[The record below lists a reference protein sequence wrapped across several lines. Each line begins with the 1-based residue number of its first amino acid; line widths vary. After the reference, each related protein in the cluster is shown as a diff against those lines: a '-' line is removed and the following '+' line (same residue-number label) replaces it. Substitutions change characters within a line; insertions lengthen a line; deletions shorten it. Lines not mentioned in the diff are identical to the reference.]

1 MANAK
6 RRIPY
11 CVPSWGWPEHLTI
24 FKVLLMGR
32 IVAGPHIQAL
42 YETVRSMTGV
52 PFVFGFDSGASA
64 IRACLS
70 ASGIGLGDEVIMP
83 SFCCHSVAEAIV
95 RCGAAPIFCEI
106 QADLNPDVGSILALL
121 KPSVKAIVFPHLF
134 GRPGEIALLE
144 EQLYYLGVRE
154 RIVLIDDA
162 AQSFGAR
169 IQRRYLGSF
178 GDAGIISFGAGK
190 MTTASGGG
198 LLLIH
203 SEDLAR
209 RIAGLAVEPPGLV
222 DKLRD
227 LAYWTIFRRWRKYSS
242 GVYRYVAFLLKSALD
257 PDDGIRGLAD
267 IDAAIALSQI
277 ERLEELMASRRSI
290 RKMLDHVFAEIQQ
303 ARNVP
308 IERLPAPSD
317 GRQETYNKQIFF
329 FDNTGILGAGPCQ
342 FNDYMKQS
350 GIELQSLYAPL
361 HREPRFRRPNT
372 ELLFTERRA
381 ATALNLCTDPT
392 LSQKD
397 LAHICATVTRYFEM
411 LHRDT
416 ASAEFQR

>member
-1 MANAK
+1 MANAT

-11 CVPSWGWPEHLTI
+11 CVPSWGWSEHLAI
-24 FKVLLMGR
+24 VKGLLLGR
-32 IVAGPHIQAL
+32 IVSGPHIQAL
-42 YETVRSMTGV
+42 YETVRSITGV

-70 ASGIGLGDEVIMP
+70 ASGIGPGDEVIMP

-95 RCGAAPIFCEI
+95 RSGASPRFCEI

-144 EQLYYLGVRE
+144 EALCRLGVRE

-169 IQRRYLGSF
+169 IRGRYLGSF

-198 LLLIH
+198 LLLTH
-203 SEDLAR
+203 SEELAR
-209 RIAGLAVEPPGLV
+209 RIGGLAVTPPGV
-222 DKLRD
+222 VRKLRD
-227 LAYWTIFRRWRKYSS
+227 LTYWTIFRRWRKYSS
-242 GVYRYVAFLLKSALD
+242 GVYKYVAFLLRSA
-257 PDDGIRGLAD
+257 PDTGDGLRGLAG

-277 ERLEELMASRRSI
+277 NRIGALIASRRSI
-290 RKMLDHVFAEIQQ
+290 RQMLDQLIAEIQQ
-303 ARNVP
+303 IYNVP
-308 IERLPAPSD
+308 IEHLPEPPD
-317 GRQETYNKQIFF
+317 GYQETYTKQIFF
-329 FDNTGILGAGPCQ
+329 FDDSETPGADLCRL
-342 FNDYMKQS
+342 NDYFKQS
-350 GIELQSLYAPL
+350 GIELQPLYSPL
-361 HREPRFRRPNT
+361 HRDQRYPRPDV
-372 ELLFTERRA
+372 ELRFTEKRVK
-381 ATALNLCTDPT
+381 TALNLCTDPT

-397 LAHICATVTRYFEM
+397 LAHIRAALTGYFEM
-411 LHRDT
+411 VHRN
-416 ASAEFQR
+416 AAPAELQQ